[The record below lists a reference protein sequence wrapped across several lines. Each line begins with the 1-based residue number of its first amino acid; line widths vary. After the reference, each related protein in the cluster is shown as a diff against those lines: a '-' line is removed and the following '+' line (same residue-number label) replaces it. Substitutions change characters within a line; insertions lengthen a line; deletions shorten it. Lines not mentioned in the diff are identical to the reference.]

1 MRTKEWKDSTKD
13 KSRSYRIVRW
23 AAVLLLLVVL
33 GATAAFF
40 FAKKTVVQN
49 QNMEPT
55 LAERDVVWLDRM
67 TYVLGNPA
75 RNHVIAYEN
84 KDDEVS
90 VSRVIGLPNEE
101 ILIKDGLIYVNDS
114 LLTDRLNQQP
124 LLKVQQ
130 EEIRFKLDADAYFV
144 LGDNRK
150 ETGEVVY
157 ANMVHVKKDQILGKV
172 WLRIRPKFSFV
183 SDK

>member
-1 MRTKEWKDSTKD
+1 MRTKEWKDSTKE